1 MQEGAVSQASRK
13 ARERTPIRE
22 GVCRREEMC
31 FLHLFWGRTN
41 TNKVAALLVGD
52 IIMLRGCL
60 VLFLPL
66 VGCRVTGEQQQ
77 IG

>member
-1 MQEGAVSQASRK
+1 MFPAIVRGE
-13 ARERTPIRE
+13 
-22 GVCRREEMC
+22 
-31 FLHLFWGRTN
+31 TN

-66 VGCRVTGEQQQ
+66 VGCRVIGEQQQ